1 MAALPPLPVT
11 VVGGYL
17 GAGKT
22 TLVNHLL
29 RHAGGRRIAVLVN
42 DFGQLP
48 IDADLIL
55 GSAGDVVAIAG
66 GCVCCAYGSDLMAA
80 LETMAAR
87 RPRPDH
93 VVVEAS
99 GVALPDGIAL
109 SVELLASYRRGAVV
123 VLADAETVRRHA
135 ADRYVGDTID
145 RQLAA
150 ADLVI
155 VNKTDLVD
163 AAALDATL
171 EWLAAAAPRA
181 AVTTARGADVPL
193 EAVLGLTETDRP
205 LRLRRPAHAPAAW
218 DATAVA
224 VGHPVDA
231 ERLAR
236 MLASPEMGLVRAK
249 GVVRD
254 HGGGSRVIQVVG
266 RRWAVTP
273 ATAEGT
279 TGRLVAITAGHPV
292 PAQAIAAAL
301 AEAAVAQ
308 A

>member
-55 GSAGDVVAIAG
+55 GSDGDVVAIAG

-109 SVELLASYRRGAVV
+109 SVELLASYRRGGVV

-193 EAVLGLTETDRP
+193 EAVLGLDETDRP

-266 RRWAVTP
+266 RRWTVTP
-273 ATAEGT
+273 AIAEGT
-279 TGRLVAITAGHPV
+279 AGRLVAITAGHPV
-292 PAQAIAAAL
+292 PAAAIAAAI
-301 AEAAVAQ
+301 AEVAVAQ